1 MQDNY
6 YTEAPEAKA
15 DTEMAVDR
23 LKTIERLIST
33 SSAGLP
39 AEKHHG
45 RNLWTRTL
53 DWFFVTVRQYVPPLH
68 WLGVRIAAF
77 ITFIYVRLVALTMR
91 FITTGCFR
99 WPNIAAPCVLA
110 MWHGDA
116 PSFLVA
122 FAARRP
128 ASDLAIM
135 ISLDPRGDF
144 LARLCRLL
152 GFIVV
157 RGGSSERGWEA
168 LIDLARKIE
177 QGACVVITADGGGP
191 ARVVKVG
198 ALALASATHVPLVPL
213 SANCH
218 PAIVEPHKWDAARN
232 PVPFAKVAVATGEPR
247 TIEPL
252 SNLEMIE
259 QNTQCLQLALERLG
273 IETRK
278 FLRQSNQAE

>member
-6 YTEAPEAKA
+6 YTEAPNAKA
-15 DTEMAVDR
+15 DTETATDR
-23 LKTIERLIST
+23 LAIIERLVST
-33 SSAGLP
+33 STSGLP
-39 AEKHHG
+39 IKKHSG

-53 DWFFVTVRQYVPPLH
+53 DWFFATVRHYVPPLH
-68 WLGVRIAAF
+68 WLGVRIGAF
-77 ITFIYVRLVALTMR
+77 IVFIYVRLVALTMR
-91 FITTGCFR
+91 LVTTGCFR
-99 WPNIAAPCVLA
+99 WPNIAAPCVFA

-128 ASDLAIM
+128 AFDLAIM
-135 ISLDPRGDF
+135 ISIDPRGDF
-144 LARLCRLL
+144 LARLCLLL

-157 RGGSSERGWEA
+157 RVGGAERRWQA

-177 QGACVVITADGGGP
+177 QGACAVITTDGGGP
-191 ARVVKVG
+191 AHTVKVG

-252 SNLEMIE
+252 SSLEVIE
-259 QNTQCLQLALERLG
+259 QNIQGLQLALERLG

-278 FLRQSNQAE
+278 FLGQSTQDE